1 MRVID
6 TVGMG
11 ARFEAVPLK
20 IPAVPQP
27 GREAIR
33 FRFAAG
39 HLWHKLRFVLD
50 SPLEGT
56 GFELR
61 VPRHESRGFP
71 KHAEASR
78 AALALV
84 SVMWHS
90 QAESN

>member
-1 MRVID
+1 VRVID

-50 SPLEGT
+50 SPLEGS
-56 GFELR
+56 GFEPP
-61 VPRHESRGFP
+61 VPACARRHRRKRWLADSPPEEARLEPWFP
-71 KHAEASR
+71 
-78 AALALV
+78 L
-84 SVMWHS
+84 
-90 QAESN
+90 QQ

>member
-50 SPLEGT
+50 SPLE
-56 GFELR
+56 
-61 VPRHESRGFP
+61 
-71 KHAEASR
+71 EAVTSE
-78 AALALV
+78 LV
-84 SVMWHS
+84 SEA
-90 QAESN
+90 QIPC